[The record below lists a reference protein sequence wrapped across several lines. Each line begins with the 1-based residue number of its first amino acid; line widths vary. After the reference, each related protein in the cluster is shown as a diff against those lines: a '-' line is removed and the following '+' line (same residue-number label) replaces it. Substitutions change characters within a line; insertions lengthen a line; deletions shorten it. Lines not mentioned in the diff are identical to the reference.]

1 MDDDALITMLF
12 NRDENAVAELSN
24 KYGGLC
30 RSLISN
36 LLKDKRDIEECLN
49 AVYLKLWNS
58 IPPARPDSL
67 KAYTAKAAR
76 NEALSL
82 LRGGRNRP
90 ENDTIP
96 FEELENVLPSVETE
110 AESLAL
116 KDAIQ
121 RFLYGLS
128 KEKRV
133 VFLRRYWYF
142 ESIEKIALSCG
153 MKKSKVTSMLF
164 RLRNELRAYLEREE
178 LF

>member
-1 MDDDALITMLF
+1 MEDDALINMLF
-12 NRDENAVAELSN
+12 NRDENAVAELSA

-30 RSLISN
+30 RSLLSN
-36 LLKDKRDIEECLN
+36 ILKDKRDVEECLN
-49 AVYLKLWNS
+49 GVYLKLWNS
-58 IPPARPDSL
+58 IPPARPDNL

-82 LRGGRNRP
+82 LRKNSGETVP
-90 ENDTIP
+90 VP
-96 FEELENVLPSVETE
+96 FEELENVLPSVGTE

-116 KDAIQ
+116 RDAIQ
-121 RFLYGLS
+121 SFLRGLP

-153 MKKSKVTSMLF
+153 MSQSKVTSMLF
-164 RLRNELRAYLEREE
+164 RTRNELRAYLEREE
-178 LF
+178 LL

>member
-1 MDDDALITMLF
+1 MEDNALTAMLF
-12 NRDENAVAELSN
+12 NRDENAVAELSA

-30 RSLISN
+30 RSLLSN
-36 LLKDKRDIEECLN
+36 ILKDKRDVEECLN
-49 AVYLKLWNS
+49 GVYLKLWNS
-58 IPPARPDSL
+58 IPPARPDNL

-82 LRGGRNRP
+82 LRKNSGETVP
-90 ENDTIP
+90 VP
-96 FEELENVLPSVETE
+96 FEELENVLPSVGTE

-116 KDAIQ
+116 RDAIQ
-121 RFLYGLS
+121 SFLRGLP

-153 MKKSKVTSMLF
+153 MSQSKVTSMLF
-164 RLRNELRAYLEREE
+164 RTRNELRAYLEREE
-178 LF
+178 LL

>member
-1 MDDDALITMLF
+1 MEDNALIAMLF
-12 NRDENAVAELSN
+12 NRDENAVAELSA

-30 RSLISN
+30 RSLLSN
-36 LLKDKRDIEECLN
+36 ILKDKRDVEECLN
-49 AVYLKLWNS
+49 GVYLKLWNS
-58 IPPARPDSL
+58 IPPARPDNL

-82 LRGGRNRP
+82 LRGGKNRP
-90 ENDTIP
+90 EADAVP

-116 KDAIQ
+116 RDAIQ
-121 RFLYGLS
+121 SFLRGLP

-153 MKKSKVTSMLF
+153 MSQSRVTSMLF
-164 RLRNELRAYLEREE
+164 RTRNELRTYLEREE
-178 LF
+178 LL

>member
-1 MDDDALITMLF
+1 MDDNALITMLF

-36 LLKDKRDIEECLN
+36 VLNDKRDVEECLN
-49 AVYLKLWNS
+49 GVYLKLWNS
-58 IPPARPDSL
+58 IPPARPDNL
-67 KAYTAKAAR
+67 KAYAAKAAR

-82 LRGGRNRP
+82 LRGGKNRP
-90 ENDTIP
+90 ENNAVP
-96 FEELENVLPSVETE
+96 LEELENVLPYIETE
-110 AESLAL
+110 AESIAL
-116 KDAIQ
+116 RDAIQ
-121 RFLYGLS
+121 RFLRSLP

-153 MKKSKVTSMLF
+153 TSQSKVTSMLF
-164 RLRNELRAYLEREE
+164 RLRNELRNYLEREE
-178 LF
+178 LL